1 MNCVRTR
8 RRYTYV
14 DSKTTFLYVGVR
26 SMAQCQC
33 ATPEL
38 IPLDDISLHIKR
50 KGLEDADEL
59 VYAATSR
66 TTSGAV
72 AFRVDSQL
80 HNLLPGIYD
89 AEVHVDN
96 AIAKNVMEIVVKNKF
111 VSNGMYSDR
120 QG

>member
-8 RRYTYV
+8 HRYTYI
-14 DSKTTFLYVGVR
+14 DNKTIFLYVGVR
-26 SMAQCQC
+26 SIAQCQC

-38 IPLDDISLHIKR
+38 IPLSDISLHIKR
-50 KGLEDADEL
+50 KGLDDADEL
-59 VYAATSR
+59 IYAATSR
-66 TTSGAV
+66 TTSGAI

-89 AEVHVDN
+89 AEVYVGN
-96 AIAKNVMEIVVKNKF
+96 AVAKNVMEIVVKNKF
-111 VSNGMYSDR
+111 VSDRMYSDR